1 MAARRTVDPQ
11 GKERSIAMVSLRL
24 THEQIDLARDLARQ
38 RGCSRSEL
46 FRRLL
51 MEALRDA

>member
-11 GKERSIAMVSLRL
+11 GKDRSIAMVSLRL
-24 THEQIDLARDLARQ
+24 THEQIELAREMARE

-51 MEALRDA
+51 VEAAK

>member
-24 THEQIDLARDLARQ
+24 THEQIGLARDLARQ

-51 MEALRDA
+51 MDAIK

>member
-1 MAARRTVDPQ
+1 MAARRTVDPH

-24 THEQIDLARDLARQ
+24 THEQIDLARDLARE

-51 MEALRDA
+51 MEAVN